1 MCKWLG
7 EMIFITLNCSTEP
20 GKILKM
26 FTCEEANFHIIFSGW
41 IMWKIYAHLYP
52 IFLATIKMLAK
63 LFDLLARLE
72 TLPTR
77 RSLYIF
83 YLLPNSYLL
92 SLGVV
97 ESFLSAEFF
106 LKCCNSS
113 CSLLTLDG
121 QLKLICASRE
131 FESSIWDNHFAFLK
145 SPKSLFAP
153 IFWMKK
159 VFCNRLFS
167 LLKCLPQIFL
177 HKSFFFLFLLQTIRA

>member
-26 FTCEEANFHIIFSGW
+26 FTCEKANFHIIFSGW

-63 LFDLLARLE
+63 LFDLLARLD

-77 RSLYIF
+77 RSLSIF
-83 YLLPNSYLL
+83 YLSPNSYLL
-92 SLGVV
+92 SLGVA
-97 ESFLSAEFF
+97 ESFLSAELF

-113 CSLLTLDG
+113 FSLLTLDG
-121 QLKLICASRE
+121 QWKLICASRE
-131 FESSIWDNHFAFLK
+131 FENSIWDNHFAFLK

-153 IFWMKK
+153 IFWIKK
-159 VFCNRLFS
+159 VF
-167 LLKCLPQIFL
+167 PQPAFP
-177 HKSFFFLFLLQTIRA
+177 TIKMFTSNISS